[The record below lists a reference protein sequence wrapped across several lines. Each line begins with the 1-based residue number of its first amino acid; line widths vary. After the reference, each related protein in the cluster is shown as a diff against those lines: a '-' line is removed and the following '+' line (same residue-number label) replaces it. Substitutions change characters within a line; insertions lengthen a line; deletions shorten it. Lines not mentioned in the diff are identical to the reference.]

1 MSQDNTTKQLVL
13 DRILDR
19 PANQVLK
26 EFGDGKASPGSGS
39 AAALLSLLSARMIL
53 TVCKI
58 SSNKASCKKY
68 HNEFEYISDEVSKN
82 HEIRLRDLFENDA
95 REFEKVVQL
104 RKNRNNSTDPTEKA
118 NYSREALDLL
128 EHTTENIFEMADL
141 SFDLV
146 KYGIAMYENGWEHIR
161 GDSGVAISAALSGI
175 MSAIFIINLNLK
187 TLKRRKYS
195 AEALGRSQ
203 ELQKKFEELQIDAFA
218 CISSISTE
226 SLESIQLELENQV

>member
-1 MSQDNTTKQLVL
+1 MSQEKTEKQLIL
-13 DRILDR
+13 GNILDR
-19 PANQVLK
+19 PASQVLK

-39 AAALLSLLSARMIL
+39 AAALLSLLSARMII

-58 SSNKASCKKY
+58 SLKKDNCQKY
-68 HNEFEYISDEVSKN
+68 HKEFEYISDEVAN
-82 HEIRLRDLFENDA
+82 NYEIRLRELFENDA
-95 REFEKVVQL
+95 VEFEKVVQL
-104 RKNRNNSTDPTEKA
+104 RKKRNNSNNTTEKA

-175 MSAIFIINLNLK
+175 MSALFIINLNLK

-195 AEALGRSQ
+195 TLALSRSQ
-203 ELQKKFEELQIDAFA
+203 ELQKKFEELQTDAFA
-218 CISSISTE
+218 CISSISSE
-226 SLESIQLELENQV
+226 SLKSIQLELENQE